1 MTLAETASIFCQTI
15 IVDATLGQVADDEEE
30 LAILEDFLIDASQVI
45 VDIYSRYLFETEV
58 FERRAEAELSAD
70 DFCDIMRRCQQE
82 TYGDGLDSRYLHP
95 YMWAWK
101 PHYYSPSLSY
111 YNFPYAFG
119 LLFGLGLYAIY
130 QQRGADFLPEYDALL
145 SSTGEATAADLAAR
159 FDIDLR
165 QPAFWEGSIS
175 VIETR
180 IERYLEL

>member
-1 MTLAETASIFCQTI
+1 
-15 IVDATLGQVADDEEE
+15 
-30 LAILEDFLIDASQVI
+30 
-45 VDIYSRYLFETEV
+45 
-58 FERRAEAELSAD
+58 
-70 DFCDIMRRCQQE
+70 
-82 TYGDGLDSRYLHP
+82 
-95 YMWAWK
+95 MWAWK
-101 PHYYSPSLSY
+101 PHYYNPSLSY

-119 LLFGLGLYAIY
+119 LLFGLGLYAVY

-180 IERYLEL
+180 IERYLALQAGWS